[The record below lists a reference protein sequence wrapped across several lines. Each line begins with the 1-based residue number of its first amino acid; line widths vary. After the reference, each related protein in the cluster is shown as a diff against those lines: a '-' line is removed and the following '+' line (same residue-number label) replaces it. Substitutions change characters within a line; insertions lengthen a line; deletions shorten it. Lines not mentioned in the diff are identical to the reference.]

1 MKPIKAV
8 DTATDAVAAAQPSLV
23 ESLKAIDVSSLD
35 RLIAIGQEHARITEY
50 RAKTE
55 EKKRDVTEAVYL
67 RVSQDYTRR
76 ATALE
81 EQSAPLRAQ
90 ARAEYRKLKSL
101 LEAVGARKDQ
111 AQLQKDEMR
120 FRHEVGELTDVEL
133 AARLVDPQN
142 VLDQC
147 ASDSKE
153 LEASKARFVEALG
166 SEQAL
171 EAGEPVAT
179 AKAAPAPAAAI
190 VPAAAAAVPPAPAA
204 AVAAAAPVA
213 SVATAVP
220 AAVAAAAPA
229 AAVSPAPALQSP
241 AAANARSTPP
251 PAVPPANDDDAGAT
265 RVAQVMPELD
275 QATRVVS
282 ATAPAAK
289 AAPPAAAPAP
299 ADDGSDGA
307 TMMLAT
313 AAVVI
318 DGAGGKEFPLTVLN
332 GIGRAEDNRI
342 CLSSPG
348 ISRKHAVI
356 TAASGGFVIKDLG
369 SQNGTFVN
377 GQRVTGKKLAEGDTI
392 EVGSVKFVFR
402 SPWPARGGAAAGRGE
417 AAAQGK
423 R

>member
-190 VPAAAAAVPPAPAA
+190 VPAAAAAVPPRQPL
-204 AVAAAAPVA
+204 P
-213 SVATAVP
+213 SLP
-220 AAVAAAAPA
+220 RLRSLPSLPRFRPL
-229 AAVSPAPALQSP
+229 SPPRRQ
-241 AAANARSTPP
+241 PP
-251 PAVPPANDDDAGAT
+251 LCRRRPLSNRRQPRTRDRRRRPPCRRPT
-265 RVAQVMPELD
+265 
-275 QATRVVS
+275 T
-282 ATAPAAK
+282 
-289 AAPPAAAPAP
+289 
-299 ADDGSDGA
+299 
-307 TMMLAT
+307 TM
-313 AAVVI
+313 
-318 DGAGGKEFPLTVLN
+318 
-332 GIGRAEDNRI
+332 
-342 CLSSPG
+342 
-348 ISRKHAVI
+348 
-356 TAASGGFVIKDLG
+356 
-369 SQNGTFVN
+369 
-377 GQRVTGKKLAEGDTI
+377 
-392 EVGSVKFVFR
+392 
-402 SPWPARGGAAAGRGE
+402 PARRAWR
-417 AAAQGK
+417 